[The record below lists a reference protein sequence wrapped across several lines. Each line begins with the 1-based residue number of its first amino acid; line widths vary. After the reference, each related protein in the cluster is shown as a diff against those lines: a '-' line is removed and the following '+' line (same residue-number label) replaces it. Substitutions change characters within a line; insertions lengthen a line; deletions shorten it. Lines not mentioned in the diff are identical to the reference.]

1 MRYTKVEMGSPFSLD
16 SATKIRVL
24 TASGKVEVVGEE
36 RSDVEIEPD
45 LRKIEFKDGG
55 RTLEIKSKSKGV
67 SVRCPIGIDIS
78 VGAISGGVRL
88 RGQFGSVKVSGVSG
102 SVDIDSASGDV
113 DARSVSGSVSVNRC
127 DGNCNLHSK
136 SGSIRIG
143 FVQKAASAFT
153 ISGSVDIG
161 TAGRDEVEA
170 HTISGSVRVKIAP
183 GRFPRVR
190 LRSLSGRLRSDIA
203 QGSDFEINAKTLSG
217 SVESTEL

>member
-1 MRYTKVEMGSPFSLD
+1 MGSRFSLD

-55 RTLEIKSKSKGV
+55 RTLEIKSGSKSV
-67 SVRCPIGIDIS
+67 SVRCPSGIDIS
-78 VGAISGGVRL
+78 VGAMSGSVHL
-88 RGQFGSVKVSGVSG
+88 RGQFGSVKVSGISG
-102 SVDIDSASGDV
+102 SVNVDSAHGDV

-127 DGNCNLHSK
+127 DGNCHLHSK

-143 FVQKAASAFT
+143 LVQKAASAFT
-153 ISGSVDIG
+153 ISGSVEIG

-170 HTISGSVRVKIAP
+170 HTVSGSVKVKIAP

-190 LRSLSGRLRSDIA
+190 LRSLSGKLRCDCP
-203 QGSDFEINAKTLSG
+203 QGSDFEINVKTLSG
-217 SVESTEL
+217 SADISEL